1 MTCLESWLSQ
11 HQDLQ
16 RLDRELLICEAMG
29 MTRAQVLARPET
41 PLPAAPRR
49 KLDAWAGRLR
59 DGEPLAYLLRRK
71 EFWGLTL
78 NVCNAVLIPRPETE
92 LLVESA
98 LGRIRPGDRVLDL
111 GTGSG
116 AIAIAVASAVASAGL
131 RVGLVTGSDNSSTAL
146 AVAAGNGRTLGAQV
160 TWMSSNWFDE
170 LPGPYE
176 LILSNPPY
184 IAESDPHLAALSY
197 EPQAALTAGPDG
209 LDAIRHIVP
218 DAFRRLSPG
227 GWLMLEH
234 GYNQANQVRRLMQQ
248 TGLTGI
254 ETLTDLAGCDRV
266 SIGRRT

>member
-1 MTCLESWLSQ
+1 MTCLGSWLSQ
-11 HQDLQ
+11 QQDLQ
-16 RLDRELLICEAMG
+16 RLDCELLICEAMG

-41 PLPAAPRR
+41 SLPAAARR
-49 KLDAWAGRLR
+49 NLDAWAGRLR
-59 DGEPLAYLLRRK
+59 DGEPLAYLLGRK

-78 NVCNAVLIPRPETE
+78 NVCDAVLIPRPETE
-92 LLVESA
+92 LLVELA

-116 AIAIAVASAVASAGL
+116 AIAIAVASAALS
-131 RVGLVTGSDNSSTAL
+131 VGQVTGSDNSCTAL
-146 AVAAGNGRTLGAQV
+146 AVAAENGRTLGAQV
-160 TWMSSNWFDE
+160 TWISSNWFDE
-170 LPGPYE
+170 LHGPYE

-218 DAFRRLSPG
+218 DAFQRLSPG

-234 GYNQANQVRRLMQQ
+234 GYNQANQVRGLMQQ